1 MIILEIYKKN
11 TIVFKKKIGLNY
23 IYNYQFIQGVH
34 MSFVSKMKK
43 QAVKMQ
49 KAVVLPEGTEPRTI
63 QAARILIDEKI
74 CSKVILVGNEENIKS
89 VAKDVETSLENVTI
103 IDPTSSS
110 NLDKYATEF
119 FNLRKHKGLSEEEAK
134 AAIVDP
140 LKWGA
145 MMVRLNDADAMVAGA
160 ENSTGKVLVA
170 GFTIIKTAPGVKVA
184 SSCFVMDMPD
194 SKWGKDG
201 LMIFSDCATIV
212 DPTSVELAAITRQSA
227 QSCRDFLNT
236 EPKVAMLSFST
247 KGSAKHPNVDKV
259 TEAYKIVKE
268 EEPTLIVD
276 GELQA
281 DAAIIPGVA
290 TKKAPDSIIA
300 GQANVLIFPDLQS
313 GNIGYKMVQRFAGAG
328 AYGPF
333 LQGFAKPISDLSR
346 GCSIDD
352 IVNTTAV
359 TMTQCK

>member
-1 MIILEIYKKN
+1 
-11 TIVFKKKIGLNY
+11 
-23 IYNYQFIQGVH
+23 
-34 MSFVSKMKK
+34 MSFVGKMKET
-43 QAVKMQ
+43 AIKMQ
-49 KAVVLPEGTEPRTI
+49 RSVVLPEGLEPRTI
-63 QAARILIDEKI
+63 QAARILVDGKI
-74 CSKVILVGNEENIKS
+74 CSKVVLVGAEDEISQKAQELGTNLEGISIENPIKS
-89 VAKDVETSLENVTI
+89 NN
-103 IDPTSSS
+103 IDRYS
-110 NLDKYATEF
+110 NEYYE
-119 FNLRKHKGLSEEEAK
+119 LRKHKGLTLDEAK
-134 AAIVDP
+134 SAIIDP

-145 MMVRLNDADAMVAGA
+145 MMVRLNDVDAMVAGA

-170 GFTIIKTAPGVKVA
+170 GFTIIKTAPGVKTA

-194 SKWGKDG
+194 KKWGKDG

-227 QSCRDFLNT
+227 QSCREFLQV

-259 TEAYKIVKE
+259 TEAFKIVKE
-268 EEPTLIVD
+268 EEPSLEVD

-281 DAAIIPGVA
+281 DAAIIPSVA
-290 TKKAPDSIIA
+290 EKKAPDSKIA
-300 GQANVLIFPDLQS
+300 GGANVLIFPDLQS

-359 TMTQCK
+359 TVTQCK

>member
-1 MIILEIYKKN
+1 
-11 TIVFKKKIGLNY
+11 
-23 IYNYQFIQGVH
+23 
-34 MSFVSKMKK
+34 MSFVNKMKEK
-43 QAVKMQ
+43 AISMQ
-49 KAVVLPEGTEPRTI
+49 KSVVLPEGTEERTI
-63 QAARILIDEKI
+63 QAARILIDEKV
-74 CSKVILVGNEENIKS
+74 CSKVILVGVKS
-89 VAKDVETSLENVTI
+89 AIEDAAKKVNTALDGITI
-103 IDPTSSS
+103 EDPSTSS
-110 NLDKYATEF
+110 NLDSYAAEYF
-119 FNLRKHKGLSEEEAK
+119 ELRKKKGISEADAK
-134 AAIVDP
+134 NAIVDP

-170 GFTIIKTAPGVKVA
+170 GFTIIKTAPGVKTA

-194 SKWGKDG
+194 KKWGKDG

-212 DPTSVELAAITRQSA
+212 NPTSVELAAITRQSA
-227 QSCRDFLNT
+227 ESCRAFLQT

-259 TEAYKIVKE
+259 TEAFEIVKE
-268 EEPTLIVD
+268 EEPTLQVD

-281 DAAIIPGVA
+281 DAAIIASVA
-290 TKKAPDSIIA
+290 AKKAPGSTVGGD
-300 GQANVLIFPDLQS
+300 ANVLIFPDLQS

-352 IVNTTAV
+352 IVNTTSV

>member
-1 MIILEIYKKN
+1 
-11 TIVFKKKIGLNY
+11 
-23 IYNYQFIQGVH
+23 
-34 MSFVSKMKK
+34 MSFVNKMKEK
-43 QAVKMQ
+43 AIELQ
-49 KAVVLPEGTEPRTI
+49 KAVVLPEGSEPRTI

-74 CSKVILVGNEENIKS
+74 CSNVILIGKKDEINTI
-89 VAKDVETSLENVTI
+89 AKGVDTSLDGITL
-103 IDPTSSS
+103 IDPSKSEKL
-110 NLDKYATEF
+110 NKYATEYYE
-119 FNLRKHKGLSEEEAK
+119 LRKHKGLTEDEAK
-134 AAIVDP
+134 TAIVDP

-145 MMVRLNDADAMVAGA
+145 MMVRLDDADAMVAGA

-170 GFTIIKTAPGVKVA
+170 GFTIIKTAPGVKTA

-194 SKWGKDG
+194 AKWGKDG

-259 TEAYKIVKE
+259 TEAFKIVKE

-281 DAAIIPGVA
+281 DAAIIESVA
-290 TKKAPDSIIA
+290 AKKAPGSTIA
-300 GQANVLIFPDLQS
+300 GKANVLIFPDLQS

>member
-1 MIILEIYKKN
+1 
-11 TIVFKKKIGLNY
+11 
-23 IYNYQFIQGVH
+23 
-34 MSFVSKMKK
+34 MSFVTKMREKAI
-43 QAVKMQ
+43 QMQ
-49 KAVVLPEGTEPRTI
+49 KSVVLPEGTEPRTI

-74 CSKVILVGNEENIKS
+74 CSKVVLIGNNEKIKAAAKELDTLTDGIMIENPADSVKLNEYAEE
-89 VAKDVETSLENVTI
+89 
-103 IDPTSSS
+103 
-110 NLDKYATEF
+110 YY
-119 FNLRKHKGLSEEEAK
+119 NLRKHKGITLEEAK
-134 AAIVDP
+134 TAIQDP

-145 MMVRLNDADAMVAGA
+145 MMVRKSDVDAMVAGA

-170 GFTIIKTAPGVKVA
+170 GFTIIKTAPGVKTA

-194 SKWGKDG
+194 KKWGKDG

-212 DPTSVELAAITRQSA
+212 DPTSEELAAITRQSA
-227 QSCRDFLNT
+227 QSCREFLQT
-236 EPKVAMLSFST
+236 DPKVAMLSFST

-259 TEAYKIVKE
+259 TKALEIVKN
-268 EEPTLIVD
+268 EEPSLEVD

-281 DAAIIPGVA
+281 DAAIIASVA
-290 TKKAPDSIIA
+290 EKKAPGSNVA
-300 GQANVLIFPDLQS
+300 GEANVLIFPDLQS
-313 GNIGYKMVQRFAGAG
+313 GNIGYKLVQRFAGAG

>member
-1 MIILEIYKKN
+1 
-11 TIVFKKKIGLNY
+11 
-23 IYNYQFIQGVH
+23 
-34 MSFVSKMKK
+34 MSFVQKMKE
-43 QAVKMQ
+43 QAIKMQ
-49 KAVVLPEGTEPRTI
+49 KSVVLPEGTEERTI
-63 QAARILIDEKI
+63 QAAKILIDENI
-74 CSKVILVGNEENIKS
+74 CSKVTLVGKREDIET
-89 VAKDVETSLENVTI
+89 VAKKVDTSLEGIDVV
-103 IDPTSSS
+103 DPTTSDK
-110 NLDKYATEF
+110 LDTYATEYF
-119 FNLRKHKGLSEEEAK
+119 ELRKHKGVTEADAK
-134 AAIVDP
+134 EAIVDP

-170 GFTIIKTAPGVKVA
+170 GFTIIKTAPGVKTA

-194 SKWGKDG
+194 KKWGKDG

-212 DPTSVELAAITRQSA
+212 DPTADELAAITRQSA
-227 QSCRDFLNT
+227 QSCREFLQA

-259 TEAYKIVKE
+259 TEAYAKVKE
-268 EEPTLIVD
+268 QEPELEVD

-281 DAAIIPGVA
+281 DAAIIESVA
-290 TKKAPDSIIA
+290 AKKAPGSTVA
-300 GQANVLIFPDLQS
+300 GNANVLIFPDLQS
-313 GNIGYKMVQRFAGAG
+313 GNIGYKLVQRFAGAG

-359 TMTQCK
+359 TMTQVK